1 MGCPVSVFATAAS
14 VDWSG
19 GLQWSGG
26 LLCKKGAQP
35 RSNDAVERASPRA
48 QKLPAGRASFEMVRG
63 HDAKR
68 TRGRVTRG
76 RETPGRRPRIRGDP
90 LRITKQTPAARRRET
105 PHKDTNNTL
114 KSRAGSRP
122 RSPLSPALPH
132 HPIPQKQKRS
142 RRRSLSTFP
151 RALDHSRS
159 TRAPSDQP

>member
-1 MGCPVSVFATAAS
+1 MGCLVFVFAATAS

-68 TRGRVTRG
+68 TRGRVTQG
-76 RETPGRRPRIRGDP
+76 RETSGCRPRNREDP
-90 LRITKQTPAARRRET
+90 
-105 PHKDTNNTL
+105 
-114 KSRAGSRP
+114 SGG
-122 RSPLSPALPH
+122 
-132 HPIPQKQKRS
+132 
-142 RRRSLSTFP
+142 
-151 RALDHSRS
+151 
-159 TRAPSDQP
+159 